1 MADRRAAAFQLRP
14 SNIRVAPLDPP
25 GVDPGRDLVV
35 YRVAKP
41 PELLRRHFFVALRPD
56 QPALA
61 PAPPR
66 SAAAAFSSP
75 CAPTSTTSSPTS
87 TAPSASKTQAS
98 IVTRPRRGLLL
109 PR

>member
-56 QPALA
+56 QHDLVPDLHCAGSFEDA
-61 PAPPR
+61 GVHREPSEEGPP
-66 SAAAAFSSP
+66 
-75 CAPTSTTSSPTS
+75 PTPD
-87 TAPSASKTQAS
+87 QG
-98 IVTRPRRGLLL
+98 VGL
-109 PR
+109 PRERSTVTLRVPD